1 MKTFISL
8 VLSAFIFISIAPA
21 ATAGQHEHT
30 QHKDHAQH
38 HDMKA
43 DYDCPMHSEVTGK
56 KGDSCPKCGMNL
68 TKVESSHSKHHGHK
82 KGGCGEDCKSCP
94 NHAAKHSADTHACP
108 MNPAITGK
116 KGDTCPKCGMNL
128 EPIQQAKADTHACPM
143 NPAITGKEG
152 DTCHKCGMN
161 LEPIQQAKAD
171 THACPMNPAITG
183 KEGDTCPKCGM
194 NLEPMQAK
202 ADTKPTVHHKH

>member
-1 MKTFISL
+1 MKTLISL

-43 DYDCPMHSEVTGK
+43 DYDCPMHPEVTGK
-56 KGDSCPKCGMNL
+56 KGDTCPKCGMNL
-68 TKVESSHSKHHGHK
+68 TKVESSHSKHK
-82 KGGCGEDCKSCP
+82 AGCGEDCKSCP
-94 NHAAKHSADTHACP
+94 NHAGKHTAKHSADTHACPMNPAITGKAGDTCHKCGMNLEPMQAKADTHACP

-128 EPIQQAKADTHACPM
+128 EP
-143 NPAITGKEG
+143 
-152 DTCHKCGMN
+152 
-161 LEPIQQAKAD
+161 
-171 THACPMNPAITG
+171 
-183 KEGDTCPKCGM
+183 
-194 NLEPMQAK
+194 MQAK